1 MKKNFYTLLAFAV
14 IMSVPFLSYGQNM
27 VQNPG
32 LELWD
37 KPTTPTNWDKHYNIS
52 QESTIIHSGTYSAA
66 HTSDASSQKL
76 RQDIED
82 VVPGTEYTIS
92 YWYFDNDPAAK
103 TRIWS
108 YWLDGSGTKI
118 YADTASLRPNTY
130 SEDDPSWQQYS
141 VTLTAPV
148 NVAAFR
154 FEVRVY
160 KENNN
165 TGGKV
170 YYDDFSFSGQTSID
184 PEPSNYPTDFTATA
198 SGLAIDL
205 TWTDAVGS
213 QLPSGYLILG
223 AKDGYST
230 TAPQDGT
237 PVSDDLDWSDGTAA
251 VNVAYGVENYTF
263 DGLESQM
270 AYTFTIYPYTN
281 GGDNID
287 YKTDGTA
294 PEATATTANITIV
307 NDEDFESGTL
317 GTWTPHNVLGDQVWE
332 PYNYNDNN
340 FAKMS
345 GYDGGSNANEDWL
358 VSPALDFEHFISA
371 DFTFSNAFKY
381 DGNLLQLMASTDYDG
396 TGSPADFTWDD
407 LSDQA
412 TWSEGNFNW
421 VESGE
426 VDLSAYLGGT
436 VYLAFKYTSDN
447 DHSSTW
453 EVDNLLVY
461 GVMSVGVDENSKQ
474 SVAVYPNPA
483 IGYFT
488 LSSTKGGQ
496 ASIIDVAGRTVL
508 TKQIASGNNTIDVEN
523 LTAGVYF
530 VNVVLEDGSKT
541 SAKLMIK

>member
-1 MKKNFYTLLAFAV
+1 MRKKLYTLLAFALV
-14 IMSVPFLSYGQNM
+14 AMTPLFSNGQNM

-32 LELWD
+32 LEQWD
-37 KPTTPTNWDKHYNIS
+37 NPTTPTNWDKYYNIS
-52 QESTIIHSGTYSAA
+52 QESTVIHSGTYSAA

-108 YWLDGSGTKI
+108 YWMDGSGTYI
-118 YADTASLRPNTY
+118 YDDTASLRPNTY
-130 SEDDPSWQQYS
+130 SEDNPAWQLYS

-148 NVAAFR
+148 NAAAFR

-170 YYDDFSFSGQTSID
+170 YYDDFSFSGETSID
-184 PEPSNYPTDFTATA
+184 PEPSNYPTDFTAAA
-198 SGLAIDL
+198 SGLAIGL

-223 AKDGYST
+223 AKEGFST

-237 PVSDDLDWSDGTAA
+237 PVGDDLDWSDGTAA
-251 VNVAYGVENYTF
+251 VNVAYGVETYTF
-263 DGLESQM
+263 SGLDSQT

-294 PEATATTANITIV
+294 PEATDTTANIIIV

-317 GTWTPHNVLGDQVWE
+317 GTWTPHNVSGDQVWE
-332 PYNYNDNN
+332 PYTYNENS

-345 GYDGGSNANEDWL
+345 GYDGGSHANEDWL
-358 VSPALDFEHFISA
+358 VSPQLDFSFFVSA
-371 DFTFSNAFKY
+371 DFTFSNAYKY
-381 DGNLLQLMASTDYDG
+381 DGNPLQLMASTDYDG
-396 TGSPADFTWDD
+396 SGNPADFTWDD
-407 LSDQA
+407 ISGQA

-426 VDLSAYLGGT
+426 VDLSAYLDQT
-436 VYLAFKYTSDN
+436 VYLAFKYTSDD

-453 EVDNLLVY
+453 EVDNMLVY
-461 GVMSVGVDENSKQ
+461 GVMTVGVNEHNEH

-483 IGYFT
+483 TGYFT
-488 LSSTKGGQ
+488 LSSSK
-496 ASIIDVAGRTVL
+496 AGRVFIVDISGRVVTNARIV
-508 TKQIASGNNTIDVEN
+508 SGNNTINVEN
-523 LTAGVYF
+523 LTPGIYF
-530 VNVVLEDGSKT
+530 VNTILEDGSRA
-541 SAKLMIK
+541 SDKLIVR